1 MLLRTITVENGQRE
15 AFNAAVLC
23 SLAIPEIEANVL
35 VYTLNE
41 AGPQGTSWVY
51 LAALAPLAEGGYQ
64 LSSLDERACQVA
76 RRALRQIIEG
86 ARSGNRDAA
95 TAYHFIRIERLG
107 PPLTPHPTCMEQH
120 HPLTLGPGAIQ
131 TLLAC
136 RSSDNVGAP
145 FYSAHPLPYQPYE
158 SPLHDSPVATVEPR
172 QAADAPEPP
181 APVPHNASRS
191 EQMLREVQATLNTL
205 VEMAGVFTRRQP
217 DSGPL
222 QPDPGLAERERELQA
237 QEARLQAL
245 EAQLQARQ
253 DEQEHH
259 RTRLVEHE
267 AALDRRAA
275 ELDVQIEKLVA
286 AKERLRRL
294 IRTVNENVH
303 VNNTLG
309 TIGKALPV
317 VED

>member
-23 SLAIPEIEANVL
+23 SLATPEIEANVL

-76 RRALRQIIEG
+76 RRVLRQIIEG
-86 ARSGNRDAA
+86 ARGNRDAA

-107 PPLTPHPTCMEQH
+107 PPLTPHPTCLEQH

-136 RSSDNVGAP
+136 RSSDNVGEP
-145 FYSAHPLPYQPYE
+145 FYSGHLLPYQPYE
-158 SPLHDSPVATVEPR
+158 SPLEDSPVATVEAQR
-172 QAADAPEPP
+172 AADAPTP
-181 APVPHNASRS
+181 APHSTSRS
-191 EQMLREVQATLNTL
+191 EQMLREVQTTLNTL
-205 VEMAGVFTRRQP
+205 VEMAGVFTRRKP

-222 QPDPGLAERERELQA
+222 QPAQGLAERERELQA

-245 EAQLQARQ
+245 AAELQARQ
-253 DEQEHH
+253 DAQEQR
-259 RTRLVEHE
+259 RTRLAEHE

-275 ELDVQIEKLVA
+275 ELDVQVEKLLA

-294 IRTVNENVH
+294 MRTVNENMH
-303 VNNTLG
+303 VSNTLG
-309 TIGKALPV
+309 AIGNALPV
-317 VED
+317 VDD

>member
-23 SLAIPEIEANVL
+23 SLAIPEIEGNVL

-51 LAALAPLAEGGYQ
+51 LAALAPLTEGGYQ
-64 LSSLDERACQVA
+64 LSSLDERACQIA
-76 RRALRQIIEG
+76 RRALCQITEG
-86 ARSGNRDAA
+86 ARSGNRDAV
-95 TAYHFIRIERLG
+95 TAYHFIRIECLG

-120 HPLTLGPGAIQ
+120 HPLTLGHSAIQ

-136 RSSDNVGAP
+136 RHSDNIGAP

-158 SPLHDSPVATVEPR
+158 CPLHDSPVATVEPR
-172 QAADAPEPP
+172 QAADAPEHP

-217 DSGPL
+217 DSSPL
-222 QPDPGLAERERELQA
+222 QPHPGLAERERELQA

-245 EAQLQARQ
+245 DAQLQARQ
-253 DEQEHH
+253 DEQEQ
-259 RTRLVEHE
+259 RRVRLAEQE

-275 ELDVQIEKLVA
+275 ELDEQIEKLVA

-294 IRTVNENVH
+294 MRTVNENVH

-309 TIGKALPV
+309 AIGKALPV
-317 VED
+317 VDD

>member
-23 SLAIPEIEANVL
+23 SLAIPEIEGNVL

-41 AGPQGTSWVY
+41 AAPKGTSWVY
-51 LAALAPLAEGGYQ
+51 LAALVPLVEGGYQ
-64 LSSLDERACQVA
+64 LSSLDDRACQVA
-76 RRALRQIIEG
+76 RRVLRQIIEG
-86 ARSGNRDAA
+86 ARGNRDAA

-107 PPLTPHPTCMEQH
+107 PPLTPHPTCLEQH

-136 RSSDNVGAP
+136 RSSDNVGEP
-145 FYSAHPLPYQPYE
+145 FYSGHLLPYQPYE
-158 SPLHDSPVATVEPR
+158 SPLEDSPVATVEPQ
-172 QAADAPEPP
+172 QAADAPTP
-181 APVPHNASRS
+181 APHSTSRS
-191 EQMLREVQATLNTL
+191 EQMLREVQTTLNTL
-205 VEMAGVFTRRQP
+205 VEMAGVFTRRKP
-217 DSGPL
+217 DSSPL

-245 EAQLQARQ
+245 AAELQARQ
-253 DEQEHH
+253 DAQEQRH
-259 RTRLVEHE
+259 TRLAEHE

-275 ELDVQIEKLVA
+275 ELDVQVEKLLA

-294 IRTVNENVH
+294 MRTVNENVH
-303 VNNTLG
+303 VSNTLG
-309 TIGKALPV
+309 AIGNALPV
-317 VED
+317 VDD

>member
-41 AGPQGTSWVY
+41 AGPQSTSWVY

-76 RRALRQIIEG
+76 RRVLRQIIEG
-86 ARSGNRDAA
+86 ARGNRDAA

-107 PPLTPHPTCMEQH
+107 PPLTPHPTCLEQH

-136 RSSDNVGAP
+136 RSSDNVGEP
-145 FYSAHPLPYQPYE
+145 FYSGHLLPYQPYE
-158 SPLHDSPVATVEPR
+158 SPLEDSPVATVVAQR
-172 QAADAPEPP
+172 AADAPTP
-181 APVPHNASRS
+181 APHSTSRS
-191 EQMLREVQATLNTL
+191 EQMLREVQTTLNTL
-205 VEMAGVFTRRQP
+205 VEMAGVFTRRKP

-222 QPDPGLAERERELQA
+222 QPAQGLAERERELQA

-245 EAQLQARQ
+245 AAELQARQ
-253 DEQEHH
+253 DAQEQR
-259 RTRLVEHE
+259 RTRLAEHE

-275 ELDVQIEKLVA
+275 ELDVQVEKLLA

-294 IRTVNENVH
+294 MRTVNENVH
-303 VNNTLG
+303 VSNTLG
-309 TIGKALPV
+309 AIGNALPV
-317 VED
+317 VDD

>member
-23 SLAIPEIEANVL
+23 SLAIPEIEGNVL

-41 AGPQGTSWVY
+41 AAPKGTSWVY
-51 LAALAPLAEGGYQ
+51 LAALVPLVEGGYQ
-64 LSSLDERACQVA
+64 LSSLDDRACQVA
-76 RRALRQIIEG
+76 RRVLRQIIEG
-86 ARSGNRDAA
+86 ARGNRDAA

-107 PPLTPHPTCMEQH
+107 PPLTPHPTCLEQH

-136 RSSDNVGAP
+136 RSSDNVGEP
-145 FYSAHPLPYQPYE
+145 FYSGHLLPYQPYE
-158 SPLHDSPVATVEPR
+158 SPLEDSPVATVVAQR
-172 QAADAPEPP
+172 AADAPTP
-181 APVPHNASRS
+181 APHSTSRS
-191 EQMLREVQATLNTL
+191 EQMLREVQTTLNTL
-205 VEMAGVFTRRQP
+205 VEMAGVFTRRKP

-222 QPDPGLAERERELQA
+222 QPAQGLAERERELQA

-245 EAQLQARQ
+245 AAELQARQ
-253 DEQEHH
+253 DAQEQR
-259 RTRLVEHE
+259 RTRLAEHE

-275 ELDVQIEKLVA
+275 ELDVQVEKLLA

-294 IRTVNENVH
+294 MRTVNENVH
-303 VNNTLG
+303 VSNTLG
-309 TIGKALPV
+309 AIGNALPV
-317 VED
+317 VDD